1 MELERIAIRAAA
13 TFIILLLLLRLSGKR
28 TISQGSMLDFVVA
41 LVLGDLIDDAVWAEV
56 PFSQFIIGVST
67 LIVIHL
73 GTGLRASSNSR
84 FHRWIDGEPV
94 VLMESG
100 EPVSPSLRA
109 ERISLGELGEHLRHQ
124 GLLREKW
131 HTVRRA
137 ILELS
142 GHVSVVKDE
151 PGKPAQ
157 KRDRPRL
164 LEIVK

>member
-1 MELERIAIRAAA
+1 MELHGIAIRAAA

-41 LVLGDLIDDAVWAEV
+41 LILGDLIDDAVWAEV

-73 GTGLRASSNSR
+73 GIGLRASSNSR

-94 VLMESG
+94 VLMENG

-109 ERISLGELGEHLRHQ
+109 ERISLGELGEHL
-124 GLLREKW
+124 
-131 HTVRRA
+131 
-137 ILELS
+137 
-142 GHVSVVKDE
+142 
-151 PGKPAQ
+151 
-157 KRDRPRL
+157 
-164 LEIVK
+164 